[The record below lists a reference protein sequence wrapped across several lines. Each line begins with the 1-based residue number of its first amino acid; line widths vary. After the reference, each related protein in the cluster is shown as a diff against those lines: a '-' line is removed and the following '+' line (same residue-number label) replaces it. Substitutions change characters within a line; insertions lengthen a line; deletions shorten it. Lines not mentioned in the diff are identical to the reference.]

1 MRLIFSFLFLVF
13 IFVSVQVKGQ
23 VLLEYEV
30 SEDMDLFDWRVFIEE
45 GEIEGQVDFRK
56 RRFDLYG
63 VGPNVL
69 TGLNLSK
76 LDLVQIELELGLYKK
91 GLKLGLSVEEIERAE
106 EAIERHWESIVN
118 IERQIRYH
126 AGLLWDIEEE
136 ELDFSSIRMAGSVE
150 DYQKGVWELYKGDQ
164 ETLLNMLDKKYEDVY
179 KELGE
184 DDELYAELILS
195 PVEGYMRKIEDLSTA
210 YYDSWISDYELGLEV
225 NRSEVY
231 NLFELYKDNLAVYR
245 CYLKNFRE
253 PEGEIYQEELMGS
266 IEGWYDN
273 QSALGADN
281 YIESYK
287 YGMTTDPASTVY
299 DLHRFGL
306 APLGVRER
314 IAKFYREDVLNNPEF
329 IDTDDTYRLGAR
341 VDALIG
347 LRYLR
352 LLEPEEQELF
362 DRAFEEGVIR
372 RSSRGYFGYGRP
384 LP

>member
-1 MRLIFSFLFLVF
+1 
-13 IFVSVQVKGQ
+13 
-23 VLLEYEV
+23 
-30 SEDMDLFDWRVFIEE
+30 
-45 GEIEGQVDFRK
+45 
-56 RRFDLYG
+56 
-63 VGPNVL
+63 
-69 TGLNLSK
+69 
-76 LDLVQIELELGLYKK
+76 
-91 GLKLGLSVEEIERAE
+91 
-106 EAIERHWESIVN
+106 
-118 IERQIRYH
+118 
-126 AGLLWDIEEE
+126 
-136 ELDFSSIRMAGSVE
+136 
-150 DYQKGVWELYKGDQ
+150 
-164 ETLLNMLDKKYEDVY
+164 
-179 KELGE
+179 
-184 DDELYAELILS
+184 
-195 PVEGYMRKIEDLSTA
+195 MRKIEDLSTA
-210 YYDSWISDYELGLEV
+210 YYDSWRSDYELGLEV
-225 NRSEVY
+225 NRSEV
-231 NLFELYKDNLAVYR
+231 YKDNLAVYR

-253 PEGEIYQEELMGS
+253 PGGIYQEELMGS

-372 RSSRGYFGYGRP
+372 RSSRGYFGYSRP